1 MITRHPQGL
10 VALVTACIVAVSL
23 SGCTSVGSAG
33 LMVKS
38 AANPLEL
45 ARGGS
50 FHELGAVEATACRY
64 LVLGVL
70 PLGNADPGHV
80 LEKALA
86 STGADALLNVAT
98 SNSHYGFVPVY
109 NVFSITC
116 TTLKGTAIKWV
127 RLSKGGSPGSDITT
141 REA

>member
-1 MITRHPQGL
+1 MMTRRQQGL
-10 VALVTACIVAVSL
+10 VALVMACMVAVSL

-33 LMVKS
+33 LMVKP

-50 FHELGAVEATACRY
+50 FRELGAVEATACRS
-64 LVLGVL
+64 LIVGVL

-116 TTLKGTAIKWV
+116 TTLKGTAIKFE
-127 RLSKGGSPGSDITT
+127 PAPTP
-141 REA
+141 

>member
-1 MITRHPQGL
+1 MMTRRQQGL
-10 VALVTACIVAVSL
+10 VALVTACMVVVSL
-23 SGCTSVGSAG
+23 SGCTSVESAG
-33 LMVKS
+33 LMVKQ

-50 FHELGAVEATACRY
+50 FRELGSVEATACRS
-64 LVLGVL
+64 LIVGVL

-116 TTLKGTAIKWV
+116 TTLKGTAIKFE
-127 RLSKGGSPGSDITT
+127 PAPTP
-141 REA
+141 